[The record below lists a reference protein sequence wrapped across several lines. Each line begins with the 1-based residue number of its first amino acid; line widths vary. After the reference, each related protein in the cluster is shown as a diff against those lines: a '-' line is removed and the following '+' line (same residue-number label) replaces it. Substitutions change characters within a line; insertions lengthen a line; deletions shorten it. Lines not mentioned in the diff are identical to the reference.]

1 MLKSKKCYYYIIK
14 SLTKGMIIKL
24 KQQENLEEKQKE
36 EKNTNRKNKFNK
48 KIIIYITIF
57 LMIIYV
63 FYTIY
68 LLVKQPTDIFTL
80 EEGTLYLEETDIG
93 YVIRDE
99 VVVQGENYKNGM
111 EKIKAEGEK
120 VAVNEAVF
128 RYYTK
133 NEETLKEKIAELD
146 TKIQEAMANET
157 GLFTSDMKSLETQID
172 QKLLEI
178 SSINDT
184 TKLEEYKKEIN
195 EMITKKANIA
205 GELSPQGSYLKELIE
220 ERKNYEN
227 ELNSGA
233 EYVNSTKSGVVSYK
247 VDGLE
252 NVLKPTEEC
261 FSTLTKKY
269 LENLDLKTGKI
280 VPTSEESGKIIDN
293 TYCYIATVS
302 STEEA
307 KNAKVG
313 DGVRARLPSGSE
325 VSGEIKYILQD
336 ENDDDRVLI
345 LKIEK
350 GVEELISYRKISFDL
365 IWWSETGLKVPNQAI
380 VKENDLA
387 YVVRNRAGYLNK
399 LLVKVKREGE
409 KYSIVEPYDT
419 EELKELGFSNEEIIE
434 YRKISLYDEVIINPD
449 LTKIE

>member
-1 MLKSKKCYYYIIK
+1 MKPQEK
-14 SLTKGMIIKL
+14 
-24 KQQENLEEKQKE
+24 ENLEEKQKE
-36 EKNTNRKNKFNK
+36 NKNTKPKMKFDK
-48 KIIIYITIF
+48 KVIIYIAIF
-57 LMIIYV
+57 LVVIYLI
-63 FYTIY
+63 YTIY
-68 LLVKQPTDIFTL
+68 LLIKQPTDVFTI
-80 EEGTLYLEETDIG
+80 EEGTLYSEETDIG

-99 VVVQGENYKNGM
+99 VVIQGENYKNGM
-111 EKIKAEGEK
+111 EKIKAEGER

-133 NEETLKEKIAELD
+133 NEDSLKEKIAELD
-146 TKIQEAMANET
+146 TKIQEAMQNQTQTEN
-157 GLFTSDMKSLETQID
+157 GLLKADMISLETQIE

-195 EMITKKANIA
+195 ELITKKANIA

-233 EYVNSTKSGVVSYK
+233 EYVNSSKSGVVSYK

-252 NVLKPTEEC
+252 DVLKPTEEC
-261 FSTLTKKY
+261 FATLTKEY

-280 VPTSEESGKIIDN
+280 VPTNEESGKIIDN
-293 TYCYIATVS
+293 TYCYIATIS
-302 STEEA
+302 NTEEA
-307 KNAKVG
+307 KNAEVG
-313 DGVRARLPSGSE
+313 DKVKVRLPSGSE
-325 VSGEIKYILQD
+325 VSAEITYVLQ
-336 ENDDDRVLI
+336 ENDDRVLI

-365 IWWSETGLKVPNQAI
+365 IWWSENGLKVPNQSI

-399 LLVKVKREGE
+399 LLVKVKKEGE

-419 EELKELGFSNEEIIE
+419 EELKELGFSNDEIIS
-434 YRKISLYDEVIINPD
+434 YRKISLYDEVILNPD
-449 LTKIE
+449 LTNVEE